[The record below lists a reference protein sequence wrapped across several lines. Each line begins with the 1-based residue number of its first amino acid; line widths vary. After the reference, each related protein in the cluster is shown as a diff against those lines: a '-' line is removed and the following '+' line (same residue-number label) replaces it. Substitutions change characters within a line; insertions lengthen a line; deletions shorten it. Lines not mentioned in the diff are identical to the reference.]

1 MTTDLLLNIDASAIN
16 WARAQ
21 FALTAIYHWLFVPL
35 TLGLAVI
42 MAICETFWY
51 RTLKQTAA
59 GTVADPFWRD
69 CAKFWQ
75 RLFGINFAMGVATGI
90 ILEFEFGTN
99 WSNYSWFVGDIFG
112 APLAIEGIVAFFM
125 ESTFVAVMY
134 FGWKKVSPGFHLAS
148 TWLTG
153 LGATI
158 SAWWILVANAW
169 MQNPVGCEF
178 NPDTMRNEMVDFF
191 AVALSPF
198 AVGKFC
204 HTVISAWII
213 GAVFV
218 VAVSCWY
225 LMKRREVRLA
235 KASIKI
241 ACAVGLVASLGAAF
255 TGHISGQQVAK
266 AQPMKLAAME
276 ALYNGGT
283 DQGLTAVAWVN
294 PLCQPDYTSNDA
306 PPLKIDMPYALSIMA
321 TNDPHGFVPGVNDI
335 LNGYT
340 RPDGT
345 RELSV
350 DEKMA
355 RGRKAIAAL
364 AEYRKLKEEA
374 KNSGK
379 PATAEQQAETE
390 ASLAELQATL
400 KENMPYF
407 GYGYVKNKH
416 DVVPYIPVNFWAFR
430 IMVGLGCLFIVYF
443 AVLLLMAYRIPWLSA
458 IVRRLLAIVC
468 IIPETEADD
477 RSDIANLPSWHYWVA
492 IALVPLAYI
501 ASENGWLVAEFG
513 RQPWTI
519 QDMLPTWVSVSDIGG
534 SAVALTF
541 FLFLFLF
548 TLMLAVEISILLK
561 QIKQGP
567 EYSTEMRNE
576 K

>member
-1 MTTDLLLNIDASAIN
+1 MTDLLLNIDASSIN

-42 MAICETFWY
+42 MGICETCWY
-51 RTLKQTAA
+51 RTRDT
-59 GTVADPFWRD
+59 FWRD
-69 CAKFWQ
+69 TAQFWQ
-75 RLFGINFAMGVATGI
+75 KLFGINFAMGVATGI

-112 APLAIEGIVAFFM
+112 APLAIEGILAFFM

-169 MQNPVGCEF
+169 MQYPVGCEF
-178 NPDTMRNEMVDFF
+178 NPDTMRNEMVDFL
-191 AVALSPF
+191 AVAFSPF

-218 VAVSCWY
+218 TAVSCWY
-225 LMKRREVRLA
+225 LMKRREIRLA
-235 KASIKI
+235 KESIKI
-241 ACAVGLVASLGAAF
+241 ASIVGLAAALGAAF

-266 AQPMKLAAME
+266 VQPMKLAAME
-276 ALYNGGT
+276 ALYHGGI

-294 PLCQPDYTSNDA
+294 PFCQPDYENQESA
-306 PPLKIDMPYALSIMA
+306 PLKIDMPYALSIMA

-345 RELSV
+345 SEPSV
-350 DEKMA
+350 DEKIE
-355 RGRKAIAAL
+355 RGKQAITTLAAYRKA
-364 AEYRKLKEEA
+364 KKEGADQNVLE
-374 KNSGK
+374 SML
-379 PATAEQQAETE
+379 
-390 ASLAELQATL
+390 SSL

-407 GYGYVKNKH
+407 GYGYVKDKK
-416 DVVPYIPVNFWAFR
+416 DVVPYIPINFWAFR
-430 IMVGLGCLFIVYF
+430 IMVGLGCLFILYF
-443 AVLLLMAYRIPWLSA
+443 AVMIILSFKIPYLSV
-458 IVRRLLAIVC
+458 ITRRLLASFGIL
-468 IIPETEADD
+468 PETEAD
-477 RSDIANLPSWHYWVA
+477 SYGLVGLPAWHYWFA
-492 IALVPLAYI
+492 IILVPLAYI
-501 ASENGWLVAEFG
+501 ASESGWLVAEFG

-519 QDMLPTWVSVSDIGG
+519 QDMLPTWVAVSDINGA
-534 SAVALTF
+534 SVALTF

-548 TLMLAVEISILLK
+548 TLMLCVEINILLK
-561 QIKQGP
+561 QIKKGP
-567 EYSTEMRNE
+567 EYTE
-576 K
+576 KV

>member
-1 MTTDLLLNIDASAIN
+1 MTDLFLNIDAGSIN

-42 MAICETFWY
+42 MGICETLWY
-51 RTLKQTAA
+51 RKRDT
-59 GTVADPFWRD
+59 FWRD
-69 CAKFWQ
+69 TAMFWQ

-169 MQNPVGCEF
+169 MQYPVGCEF

-198 AVGKFC
+198 AIGKFC

-218 VAVSCWY
+218 MAVSCWY

-235 KASIKI
+235 KESIKI
-241 ACAVGLVASLGAAF
+241 AAIVGLIATLGAAF

-266 AQPMKLAAME
+266 YQPMKLAAME

-294 PLCQPDYTSNDA
+294 PLCQPDYEKQESA
-306 PPLKIDMPYALSIMA
+306 PLKIDMPYALSIMA
-321 TNDPHGFVPGVNDI
+321 TDDPHGFVPGINDI

-345 RELSV
+345 HEPSV
-350 DEKMA
+350 DEKIA
-355 RGRKAIAAL
+355 RGQQAITALAAYRKAKQEGAGESVL
-364 AEYRKLKEEA
+364 
-374 KNSGK
+374 NSLL
-379 PATAEQQAETE
+379 
-390 ASLAELQATL
+390 SII

-407 GYGYVKNKH
+407 GYGYVKDKK
-416 DVVPYIPVNFWAFR
+416 DIVPYVPVNFWAFR
-430 IMVGLGCLFIVYF
+430 IMVGLGCLFILYF
-443 AVLLLMAYRIPWLSA
+443 AVMTVLSFRIPYLSV
-458 IVRRLLAIVC
+458 IVRRLLATVGIL
-468 IIPETEADD
+468 PETHADMHE
-477 RSDIANLPSWHYWVA
+477 ITGLPAWHYWTA

-501 ASENGWLVAEFG
+501 ASESGWLVAEFG

-519 QDMLPTWVSVSDIGG
+519 QDMLPTWVAVSDINSG
-534 SAVALTF
+534 SVALTF

-561 QIKQGP
+561 QIKRGP
-567 EYSTEMRNE
+567 EYSKQVES
-576 K
+576 

>member
-1 MTTDLLLNIDASAIN
+1 MTTDLFLNIDAGSVN

-42 MAICETFWY
+42 MGICETLWY
-51 RTLKQTAA
+51 RKRDT
-59 GTVADPFWRD
+59 FWRD
-69 CAKFWQ
+69 TAMFWQ
-75 RLFGINFAMGVATGI
+75 KLFGVNFAMGVATGI

-178 NPDTMRNEMVDFF
+178 NPDTMRNEMVDFM
-191 AVALSPF
+191 AVAFSPF

-225 LMKRREVRLA
+225 LWKKREIRLA
-235 KASIKI
+235 KESIRI
-241 ACAVGLVASLGAAF
+241 AVIVGLIASLGAAF

-283 DQGLTAVAWVN
+283 DQGLTAIAWVN
-294 PLCQPDYTSNDA
+294 PLCQPDYENLQA
-306 PPLKIDMPYALSIMA
+306 APLKIDMPYALSIMA
-321 TNDPHGFVPGVNDI
+321 TNDPHGYVPGINDI

-340 RPDGT
+340 TPDGHH
-345 RELSV
+345 EPSV
-350 DEKMA
+350 DEKIE
-355 RGRKAIAAL
+355 RGRVAISMLAA
-364 AEYRKLKEEA
+364 YRKAKKEKAPEA
-374 KNSGK
+374 EIK
-379 PATAEQQAETE
+379 TCLE
-390 ASLAELQATL
+390 LLQA
-400 KENMPYF
+400 NIQYM
-407 GYGYVKNKH
+407 GYGYVKDKK
-416 DVVPYIPVNFWAFR
+416 DVVPYVPVNFWAFR
-430 IMVGLGCLFIVYF
+430 IMVGLGCVFILFF
-443 AVLLLMAYRIPWLSA
+443 AALALLAFKVPFLS
-458 IVRRLLAIVC
+458 VVTRRLLAAFGIL
-468 IIPETEADD
+468 PETDADMH
-477 RSDIANLPSWHYWVA
+477 DIAGLPAWHYWVA
-492 IALVPLAYI
+492 IALVPLAYLC
-501 ASENGWLVAEFG
+501 SESGWLVAEFG

-519 QDMLPTWVSVSDIGG
+519 QDMLPTWVGVSDINGA
-534 SAVALTF
+534 SVALTF

-561 QIKQGP
+561 QIKKGP
-567 EYSTEMRNE
+567 EYTA

>member
-1 MTTDLLLNIDASAIN
+1 MTDLFLNIDAGSIN

-42 MAICETFWY
+42 MGICETLWY
-51 RTLKQTAA
+51 RKRDT
-59 GTVADPFWRD
+59 FWRD
-69 CAKFWQ
+69 TAMFWQ

-99 WSNYSWFVGDIFG
+99 WSNYSWFAGDIFG

-125 ESTFVAVMY
+125 ASTFVAVMY

-169 MQNPVGCEF
+169 MQYPVGCEF

-198 AVGKFC
+198 AIGKFC

-218 VAVSCWY
+218 MAVSCWY

-235 KASIKI
+235 KESIKI
-241 ACAVGLVASLGAAF
+241 AAIVGLIATLGAAF

-266 AQPMKLAAME
+266 YQPMKLAAME

-294 PLCQPDYTSNDA
+294 PLCQPDFEKQESA
-306 PPLKIDMPYALSIMA
+306 PLKIDMPYALSIMA
-321 TNDPHGFVPGVNDI
+321 TDDPHGFVPGINDI

-345 RELSV
+345 REPSV
-350 DEKMA
+350 DEKIA
-355 RGRKAIAAL
+355 RGQQAITALAAYRKAKQEGAGESVL
-364 AEYRKLKEEA
+364 
-374 KNSGK
+374 NS
-379 PATAEQQAETE
+379 QL
-390 ASLAELQATL
+390 SII

-407 GYGYVKNKH
+407 GYGYVKDKK
-416 DVVPYIPVNFWAFR
+416 DIVPYVPVNFWAFR
-430 IMVGLGCLFIVYF
+430 IMVGLGCLFILYF
-443 AVLLLMAYRIPWLSA
+443 AVMTVLSFRIPYLSV
-458 IVRRLLAIVC
+458 IVRRLLATVGIL
-468 IIPETEADD
+468 PETHADMHE
-477 RSDIANLPSWHYWVA
+477 ITGLPAWHYWTA

-501 ASENGWLVAEFG
+501 ASESGWLVAEFG

-519 QDMLPTWVSVSDIGG
+519 QDMLPTWVAVSDINGA
-534 SAVALTF
+534 SVALTF

-561 QIKQGP
+561 QIKRGP
-567 EYSTEMRNE
+567 EYTE